1 MSDTFLHGV
10 ETITSPVLSLV
21 NTIKTGVIGLIGTAA
36 TGDTDTLILCATEK
50 DDVQFGTTGTIP
62 EALTI
67 IRNITRK
74 TGATVLVVSIG
85 TGTPTPEAADFVGAV
100 DAGTGAR
107 SGLKCFD
114 AAVTKFGFNAKI
126 FIAPRFSSVGGVK
139 TALETVAE
147 KFKGYAYLEAPTGLT
162 VTEAIALRTTGA
174 LWATMSERSK
184 YLYPNPLDAAGTE
197 RPFSAYS
204 AALRAKLDA
213 TSELEGGGFWVSNSN
228 NAIDGISGLSVEIS
242 ASVNDVNSESNLL
255 NAAGITTI
263 FNMYGADFREWGN
276 RNASFPTETGIG
288 TFESTT
294 RAQDL
299 IDDSI
304 ELACLRTFTDK
315 NITQANIDLA
325 VQMVNTYYNSLIKR
339 GAVLEGSKC
348 LYEASKNSDAEI
360 ADGHVVF
367 SKIQTT
373 PTPAERITFDKTID
387 INLLANIQ

>member
-1 MSDTFLHGV
+1 M
-10 ETITSPVLSLV
+10 
-21 NTIKTGVIGLIGTAA
+21 
-36 TGDTDTLILCATEK
+36 
-50 DDVQFGTTGTIP
+50 
-62 EALTI
+62 
-67 IRNITRK
+67 
-74 TGATVLVVSIG
+74 
-85 TGTPTPEAADFVGAV
+85 
-100 DAGTGAR
+100 
-107 SGLKCFD
+107 
-114 AAVTKFGFNAKI
+114 
-126 FIAPRFSSVGGVK
+126 
-139 TALETVAE
+139 
-147 KFKGYAYLEAPTGLT
+147 
-162 VTEAIALRTTGA
+162 
-174 LWATMSERSK
+174 
-184 YLYPNPLDAAGTE
+184 DAAGTE

-213 TSELEGGGFWVSNSN
+213 PSELEGGGFWVSNSN

-276 RNASFPTETGIG
+276 RNASFPTKTGIG

-360 ADGHVVF
+360 ANGHVVF